1 MCTFAAE
8 LQEIMKLYSDEELA
22 EILDQPIFHQ
32 ISEAADRLGVECY
45 VVGGYVRDIFLERP
59 SNDIDVV
66 VVGSGIA
73 VAKELKRMLGRRA
86 HLSVFKNF
94 GTAQVKFKE
103 ERGGSKEERGKRREE
118 REYPAGAKEEIE
130 VEFVGARKE
139 SYSHDSRK
147 PIVEDGTLEDDQNR
161 RDFTINAMA
170 ICLNSDRFGELVDP
184 FNGLADLEDGIIA
197 TPLEPGITFSDD
209 PLRMMRCIRFATQLN
224 FQIEDETFE
233 ALERMADR
241 IKIVSGER
249 IEVELNKIIMSP
261 HPSKGFVDLQRSGL
275 LNIILPELSALD
287 IVEQKNGRA
296 HKNNFYHTLEVLEN
310 VVKTQQTQQTLQ
322 TLQTLP
328 RPLPVREGSD
338 YLDGGGA
345 QENVYTPL
353 PVGDKSAEEVST
365 PLPHREGPG
374 VGLFLRWAAL
384 LHDIGKTRSKRW
396 EPAVGWTF
404 HNHNYIGAKMVPDIF
419 RRLKLPMGAEMRYV
433 QKLVDLHMRPQAIAD
448 NEVTDSAVRRLL
460 NDAGDDIDDL
470 MTLCEADITS
480 KNEVKK
486 KMFLENFRIV
496 REKLTDLKEKDYKRL
511 LQPVID
517 GNEIMA
523 LFNLKPSRE
532 VGTLKQTLKDAV
544 LDNKVENEREP
555 LMQLLIEKAREM
567 GLNCRKEKLVTPLTP
582 DT

>member
-1 MCTFAAE
+1 
-8 LQEIMKLYSDEELA
+8 MKLYSDEELA
-22 EILDQPIFHQ
+22 EILDHKIFHQ
-32 ISEAADRLGVECY
+32 IGDVADDLGVECY
-45 VVGGYVRDIFLERP
+45 VVGGYVRDIFLERS

-66 VVGSGIA
+66 VVGSGIE
-73 VAKELKRMLGRRA
+73 VAKELKCRLGRKA

-94 GTAQVKFKE
+94 GTAQVKCKE
-103 ERGGSKEERGKRREE
+103 EREEGREE
-118 REYPAGAKEEIE
+118 RKEIE

-147 PIVEDGTLEDDQNR
+147 PIVENGTLEDDQNR

-170 ICLNSDRFGELVDP
+170 ICLNKGRFGELVDP

-197 TPLEPGITFSDD
+197 TPLDPEITFSDD

-224 FQIEDETFE
+224 FQIEDETFV

-249 IEVELNKIIMSP
+249 IEVELNKIIMSE

-275 LNIILPELSALD
+275 LNIILPELAALD

-310 VVKTQQTQQTLQ
+310 VAKSQG
-322 TLQTLP
+322 P
-328 RPLPVREGSD
+328 RANSQLW
-338 YLDGGGA
+338 
-345 QENVYTPL
+345 
-353 PVGDKSAEEVST
+353 
-365 PLPHREGPG
+365 
-374 VGLFLRWAAL
+374 LRWAAL
-384 LHDIGKTRSKRW
+384 LHDVGKTKSKRW

-419 RRLKLPMGAEMRYV
+419 RRLKLPLGAEMKYV

-448 NEVTDSAVRRLL
+448 SEVTDSAVRRLL

-486 KMFLENFRIV
+486 KLFLENFRMV
-496 REKLTDLKEKDYKRL
+496 REKLADLKEKDYKRL

-517 GNEIMA
+517 GNEIME
-523 LFNLKPSRE
+523 LFGLKPCRA

-544 LDNKVENEREP
+544 LDNRVPNEREP
-555 LMQLLIEKAREM
+555 LMELLKQKAREM
-567 GLNCRKEKLVTPLTP
+567 GLSEVKS
-582 DT
+582 